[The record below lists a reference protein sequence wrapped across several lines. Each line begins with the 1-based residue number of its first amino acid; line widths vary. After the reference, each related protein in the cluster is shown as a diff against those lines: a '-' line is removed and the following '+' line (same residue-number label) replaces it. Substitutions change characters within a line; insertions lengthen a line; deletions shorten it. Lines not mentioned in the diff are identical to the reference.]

1 MWRYRIWRNPVKI
14 FSAVFILSFG
24 FSFAQDFTQRVNMIV
39 VIDNNV
45 VVGGIMSPQLV
56 VARMKL
62 PVRYEPGN
70 LSFVMSELQKKAFN
84 TDSSKVYFDFY
95 YNEFIKRKEYSHH
108 YKIVLEKKWL
118 DLSFLVLRIY
128 NMNKKWNRKTYNS
141 LDGESYTY
149 EMDTPFG
156 SVNRIRKK

>member
-1 MWRYRIWRNPVKI
+1 
-14 FSAVFILSFG
+14 
-24 FSFAQDFTQRVNMIV
+24 
-39 VIDNNV
+39 
-45 VVGGIMSPQLV
+45 
-56 VARMKL
+56 
-62 PVRYEPGN
+62 
-70 LSFVMSELQKKAFN
+70 MSELQKKAFN